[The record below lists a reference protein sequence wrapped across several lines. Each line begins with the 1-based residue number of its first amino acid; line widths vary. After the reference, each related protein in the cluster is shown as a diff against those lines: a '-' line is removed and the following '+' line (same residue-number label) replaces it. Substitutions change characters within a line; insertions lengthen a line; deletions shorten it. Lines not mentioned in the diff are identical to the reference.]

1 MVPITIRQELS
12 SPLPARRIHITYT
25 TEVSEAERW
34 LRVHI
39 LDCSVPAVG
48 FDIEWKPQFVSK
60 KDGGTENET
69 AVLQLAVEAS
79 CLVLHICHMT
89 TLPRSLALLLSDENI
104 VKVGSGIVQD
114 GLKLERDTEL
124 VMRNLDDI
132 QRMAKILCPGLQ
144 KTGIK
149 ALARH
154 LFGIEIDKSGA
165 ISDCEEIP
173 LEPSQIEYAA
183 LGAWFGL
190 KIFQELKKRQL
201 RSQGEC
207 IDTTVND
214 QETQTK
220 TLDKCTMI
228 CIAFSICF
236 LGILSSFLFSY
247 S

>member
-1 MVPITIRQELS
+1 MVLITKRQERS
-12 SPLPARRIHITYT
+12 SPLNARSIQITYT
-25 TEVSEAERW
+25 TDVSEAERW

-39 LDCSVPAVG
+39 LDCSVAAVG

-79 CLVLHICHMT
+79 CLVLHIYRMP

-114 GLKLERDTEL
+114 GLKLERDTGL
-124 VMRNLDDI
+124 VMRNSVGI
-132 QRMAKILCPGLQ
+132 QRMAKELCPGLQ

-154 LFGIEIDKSGA
+154 LLGIEIDKTEA
-165 ISDCEEIP
+165 MSDWEQVP
-173 LEPSQIEYAA
+173 LDSSQIKYAA
-183 LGAWFGL
+183 LDAWFGL
-190 KIFQELKKRQL
+190 KIFRELKKRQL
-201 RSQGEC
+201 RLQGEC
-207 IDTTVND
+207 IDATMYD

-220 TLDKCTMI
+220 TLDKCAMI
-228 CIAFSICF
+228 CIAFSIVF
-236 LGILSSFLFSY
+236 GILASFLFSY